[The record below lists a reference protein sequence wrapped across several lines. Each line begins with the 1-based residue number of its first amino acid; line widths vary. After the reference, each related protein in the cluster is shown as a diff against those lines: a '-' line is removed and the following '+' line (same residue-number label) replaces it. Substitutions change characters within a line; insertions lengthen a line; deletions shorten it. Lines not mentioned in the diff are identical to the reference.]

1 MSLKVTVI
9 IPHRVGENIENTL
22 AGIYMS
28 DYDKNNIEIFQA
40 EGTHP
45 TVQRNECIKQ
55 ASGDIVYFIDNDSM
69 INPNNIKK
77 AVEIFETNENVAI
90 VGGPAIHNVNSSKE
104 KYIDKC
110 MRSYYAVG
118 PIANRYSVNKTSSRE
133 GTDRDV
139 ILCNLFIRLNVLF
152 EAGLFNESL
161 YPNEENALID
171 KILSLGYKLMYDPQI
186 IVKRPPRSSLR
197 LYIKMLL
204 NYGRGRFEQLYRDFN
219 KKNLIFTLPAFFSL
233 YIIFLPIVL
242 FIFLITKIVFLALYF
257 IPFGLYFAVTLLAG
271 IITSLKEVGFIN
283 KIKGFFVFPYMFFI
297 THFFYGLGFFY
308 GIIRIAKG
316 FTHTGRRQRT
326 VKFNI
331 KKFKSF
337 E

>member
-28 DYDKNNIEIFQA
+28 DYPKNDIEIFQA

-45 TVQRNECIKQ
+45 TVQRNECIKK

-69 INPNNIKK
+69 VNPNNIKK

-90 VGGPAIHNVNSSKE
+90 VGGPAIHKTSSSKE

-118 PIANRYSVNKTSSRE
+118 PIANRYSVNKISSRE

-186 IVKRPPRSSLR
+186 VVKRPPRSSLR
-197 LYIKMLL
+197 LYVKMLL
-204 NYGRGRFEQLYRDFN
+204 NYGRGRFEQLYIDFN
-219 KKNLIFTLPAFFSL
+219 KKNLIFTIPAFFSL
-233 YIIFLPIVL
+233 YIILSPIVL
-242 FIFLITKIVFLALYF
+242 FISLITKIIFLEVYF
-257 IPFGLYFAVTLLAG
+257 IPFALYFVMTLLAG
-271 IITSLKEVGFIN
+271 IITALKEKGFIS
-283 KIKGFFVFPYMFFI
+283 KIRAFFIFPYMFFI

-308 GIIRIAKG
+308 GIARIVKG
-316 FTHTGRRQRT
+316 FTHVGGRQRA

-331 KKFKSF
+331 KKYKSF

>member
-28 DYDKNNIEIFQA
+28 DYDKNTIEIFQA

-45 TVQRNECIKQ
+45 AVQRNECIKQ

-316 FTHTGRRQRT
+316 FTHAGRRQRT

>member
-1 MSLKVTVI
+1 MSLKVSVI
-9 IPHRVGENIENTL
+9 IPHRIGEKIENTL

-28 DYDKNNIEIFQA
+28 DYDKNKIEIFQA

-69 INPNNIKK
+69 VNPNNIKK

-186 IVKRPPRSSLR
+186 IVKRPPRKNLR

-204 NYGRGRFEQLYRDFN
+204 NYGRGRLEQLYRDFN

-233 YIIFLPIVL
+233 YIILLPIV
-242 FIFLITKIVFLALYF
+242 FIIFKISKINYIAFYF
-257 IPFGLYFAVTLLAG
+257 IPLIIYLIITLLAG
-271 IITSLKEVGFIN
+271 IITALKEKGFIS

-308 GIIRIAKG
+308 GMIRIAKG
-316 FTHTGRRQRT
+316 FKRT

-331 KKFKSF
+331 TKYKSF

>member
-1 MSLKVTVI
+1 MSLKVSVI
-9 IPHRVGENIENTL
+9 IPHRIGEKIENTL

-152 EAGLFNESL
+152 EAGIFNESL

-316 FTHTGRRQRT
+316 FTHAGRRQRT

>member
-1 MSLKVTVI
+1 MSLKVTII

-186 IVKRPPRSSLR
+186 IVKRPPRKNLR

-204 NYGRGRFEQLYRDFN
+204 NYGRGRLEQLYRDFN

-233 YIIFLPIVL
+233 YIILLPIV
-242 FIFLITKIVFLALYF
+242 FIIFKISKINYITFYF
-257 IPFGLYFAVTLLAG
+257 IPFGLYFAITLLAG

-316 FTHTGRRQRT
+316 FTHAGRRQRT

>member
-69 INPNNIKK
+69 VNPNNIKK

-118 PIANRYSVNKTSSRE
+118 PIANRYSVNKNSSRE

-204 NYGRGRFEQLYRDFN
+204 NYGRGRFEQLYIDFN
-219 KKNLIFTLPAFFSL
+219 KKNLIFTIPAFFSL
-233 YIIFLPIVL
+233 YIIFFPIVL
-242 FIFLITKIVFLALYF
+242 FIFLITKIVFLAIYF
-257 IPFGLYFAVTLLAG
+257 IPFGLYFLITLLAG
-271 IITSLKEVGFIN
+271 IITALKETGFIN

-316 FTHTGRRQRT
+316 FTHAGRRQRT

-331 KKFKSF
+331 TKYKSF
-337 E
+337 G

>member
-1 MSLKVTVI
+1 MSLKVSVI
-9 IPHRVGENIENTL
+9 IPHRIGEKIENTL

-28 DYDKNNIEIFQA
+28 DYDKNKIEIFQA

-69 INPNNIKK
+69 VNPNNIKK
-77 AVEIFETNENVAI
+77 AVEIFEKNENVAI
-90 VGGPAIHNVNSSKE
+90 VGGPAIHKANSSKE
-104 KYIDKC
+104 RYIDRC
-110 MRSYYAVG
+110 MQSYYAVG
-118 PIANRYSVNKTSSRE
+118 PIANRYSINKSSYRE

-186 IVKRPPRSSLR
+186 IVKRPPRKNLR

-204 NYGRGRFEQLYRDFN
+204 NYGRGRLEQLYRDFN

-233 YIIFLPIVL
+233 YIILLPIV
-242 FIFLITKIVFLALYF
+242 FIIFKISKINYIAFYF
-257 IPFGLYFAVTLLAG
+257 IPLIIYLIITLFAG
-271 IITSLKEVGFIN
+271 IITALKERGFFN
-283 KIKGFFVFPYMFFI
+283 KIKGFFVFPYMFFL

-316 FTHTGRRQRT
+316 FTRT

-331 KKFKSF
+331 TKYKSF

>member
-186 IVKRPPRSSLR
+186 IVKRPPRKNLR

-204 NYGRGRFEQLYRDFN
+204 NYGRGRLEQLYRDFN

-233 YIIFLPIVL
+233 YIILLPIV
-242 FIFLITKIVFLALYF
+242 FIIFKISKINYIAFYF
-257 IPFGLYFAVTLLAG
+257 IPLIIYLIITLLAG
-271 IITSLKEVGFIN
+271 IITALKEKGFIS

-316 FTHTGRRQRT
+316 FTHAGRRQRT
-326 VKFNI
+326 VKFDI

>member
-1 MSLKVTVI
+1 MSLKVSVI
-9 IPHRVGENIENTL
+9 IPHRIGEKIENTL

-69 INPNNIKK
+69 VNPNNIKK
-77 AVEIFETNENVAI
+77 AVEIFEKNENVAI
-90 VGGPAIHNVNSSKE
+90 VGGPAIHKANSSKE
-104 KYIDKC
+104 RYIDRC
-110 MRSYYAVG
+110 MQSYYAVG
-118 PIANRYSVNKTSSRE
+118 PIANRYSINKSSYRE

-186 IVKRPPRSSLR
+186 IVKRPPRKNLR

-204 NYGRGRFEQLYRDFN
+204 NYGRGRLEQLYRDFN

-233 YIIFLPIVL
+233 YIILLPIV
-242 FIFLITKIVFLALYF
+242 FIIFKISKINYIVFYF
-257 IPFGLYFAVTLLAG
+257 IPLIIYLIITLFAG
-271 IITSLKEVGFIN
+271 IITALKERGFFN
-283 KIKGFFVFPYMFFI
+283 KIKGFFVYPYMFFL

-316 FTHTGRRQRT
+316 FTRT

-331 KKFKSF
+331 TKYKSF

>member
-1 MSLKVTVI
+1 MK
-9 IPHRVGENIENTL
+9 
-22 AGIYMS
+22 
-28 DYDKNNIEIFQA
+28 
-40 EGTHP
+40 
-45 TVQRNECIKQ
+45 
-55 ASGDIVYFIDNDSM
+55 
-69 INPNNIKK
+69 
-77 AVEIFETNENVAI
+77 
-90 VGGPAIHNVNSSKE
+90 
-104 KYIDKC
+104 
-110 MRSYYAVG
+110 RSYYAVG

-242 FIFLITKIVFLALYF
+242 FIFLITKINFIAIYF
-257 IPFGLYFAVTLLAG
+257 IPFGLYFVITLLAG
-271 IITSLKEVGFIN
+271 IITALKEAGFIN

-297 THFFYGLGFFY
+297 THFFYGLGFFS

-316 FTHTGRRQRT
+316 FTHAGRRQRT

>member
-69 INPNNIKK
+69 VNPNNIKK

-242 FIFLITKIVFLALYF
+242 FIFLITKIIFLAIYF
-257 IPFGLYFAVTLLAG
+257 IPFGLYFVITLLAG
-271 IITSLKEVGFIN
+271 IITALKEAGFIN

-308 GIIRIAKG
+308 GIIRIVKG
-316 FTHTGRRQRT
+316 FKRM

-337 E
+337 G